1 MIKALLLKCA
11 GRLDGHGIKH
21 MAATIFDVAK
31 RAGVSIGTVSRVI
44 NNRDRVHPETRE
56 RVLKA
61 IRELDYHANALARGL
76 ASQQTATLGL
86 VIPQVNDPF
95 FFQIVRGVEEA
106 ASAANYSLLIA
117 SQSRLPASEQR
128 YLHLFRRGY
137 VDAMVLASIKVHVHE
152 VQEIIRQG
160 IPIVLLQLD
169 IGKNIPTFLADNYG
183 GGRAMAEHLVVDH
196 HYQRVAYITGTDHTP
211 DSQERLRALRDVL
224 QENNLTLPPEYIAQG
239 DYLRDSGY
247 QAMRQLL
254 DLPHLPEAVFA
265 ANDQMA
271 IDAMMAIRDHGLR
284 VPEDIAVVGFDD
296 IPMASYVSPP
306 LTTVHQPVYELGWH
320 AGQMALEIIHTNSDR
335 PAMISPR
342 KLVLPTSPVIR
353 HSCGC

>member
-1 MIKALLLKCA
+1 
-11 GRLDGHGIKH
+11 

-44 NNRDRVHPETRE
+44 NNRDRVRPATRE

-95 FFQIVRGVEEA
+95 FYQIVRGVEEA

-117 SQSRLPASEQR
+117 SQSRLPASEHR
-128 YLHLFRRGY
+128 YLHLFQRGH
-137 VDAMVLASIKVHVHE
+137 VDAMVLAAIEVHTHE
-152 VQEIIRQG
+152 VQEIMERG
-160 IPIVLLQLD
+160 IPIVLVQLD
-169 IGKNIPTFLADNYG
+169 TGHDVPTFLADNYS
-183 GGRAMAEHLVVDH
+183 GGRAMAEHLVLEH

-211 DSQERLRALRDVL
+211 DSRERLRALRDVL
-224 QENNLTLPPEYIAQG
+224 QENGLDLPAEYIVRG

-247 QAMRQLL
+247 HAMQQLL
-254 DLPHLPEAVFA
+254 DLPERPDAVFA

-271 IDAMMAIRDHGLR
+271 IDAMMAIRERDLCI
-284 VPEDIAVVGFDD
+284 PEDIAVVGFDD

-320 AGQMALEIIHTNSDR
+320 AARMALEIIDCSQDII
-335 PAMISPR
+335 APR
-342 KLVLPTSPVIR
+342 KMLLPTSPVIR
-353 HSCGC
+353 RSCGC

>member
-1 MIKALLLKCA
+1 
-11 GRLDGHGIKH
+11 

-31 RAGVSIGTVSRVI
+31 RAGVSIGTVSRVV
-44 NNRDRVHPETRE
+44 NNRDRVHPDTRE

-61 IRELDYHANALARGL
+61 IRELDYQANAFARGL

-117 SQSRLPASEQR
+117 SQSRLPASERR
-128 YLHLFRRGY
+128 YLHLFRRGH
-137 VDAMVLASIKVHVHE
+137 VDAMVLASIEVHAHE

-160 IPIVLLQLD
+160 VPIVLVQLD

-183 GGRAMAEHLVVDH
+183 GGRAMAEHLVLDH
-196 HYQRVAYITGTDHTP
+196 HYRRVAYITGTDYTS
-211 DSQERLRALRDVL
+211 DSRERLRGLRDVL
-224 QENNLTLPPEYIAQG
+224 QENGLDLPAEYIVRG

-247 QAMRQLL
+247 QAMQPILDQP
-254 DLPHLPEAVFA
+254 DLPDAVFA

-271 IDAMMAIRDHGLR
+271 IDAMMAIRERGLR
-284 VPEDIAVVGFDD
+284 VPDDIAVVGFDD
-296 IPMASYVSPP
+296 IPMASYVSPA

-320 AGQMALEIIHTNSDR
+320 AGQMALEIIPVESDK
-335 PAMISPR
+335 PAMTSPR